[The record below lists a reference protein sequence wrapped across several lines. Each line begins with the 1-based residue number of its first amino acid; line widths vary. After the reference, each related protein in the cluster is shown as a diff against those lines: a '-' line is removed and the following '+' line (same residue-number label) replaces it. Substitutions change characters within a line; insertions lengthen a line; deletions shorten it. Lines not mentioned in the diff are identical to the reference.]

1 MKVILKEDIKKI
13 GIMGQTVTVADGFAR
28 NYLVPKGLA
37 VQANIKNMKS
47 LEHAKKVIQEKAK
60 KTKTS
65 VQDFADRLSKITL
78 VIKAKAGEEGKLFGS
93 VTTMDIAEQLKNEG
107 IEIDKKKIDLEDTI
121 KEIGDYDIEIRLY
134 KDVKCTVK
142 VVVEPDKK
150 QAEDEEKL
158 TPSKSPSEN

>member
-13 GIMGQTVTVADGFAR
+13 GSMGQTVTVADGFAR

-60 KTKTS
+60 KMKAS

-107 IEIDKKKIDLEDTI
+107 IEIDKKKISLDEPIKRIGTYAVSVRLHPEIDTQI
-121 KEIGDYDIEIRLY
+121 NLQ
-134 KDVKCTVK
+134 
-142 VVVEPDKK
+142 VVE
-150 QAEDEEKL
+150 E
-158 TPSKSPSEN
+158 